1 LITKPHFNQKFLRFR
16 PAVNFHH
23 CGRFASILWLICMAA
38 ILSDRSATIL
48 GRKEKMCTMLHP
60 EGERTLTAGK
70 PPIQKNSK

>member
-1 LITKPHFNQKFLRFR
+1 
-16 PAVNFHH
+16 
-23 CGRFASILWLICMAA
+23 MAA